1 MLITEDV
8 KNMLFEYCENNVI
21 ITLKSLLNTLSYEG
35 QVKLTAQGNLRTNE
49 NGEFKLKPGASYRM
63 YSNKAGL
70 YGASI
75 AYGVSE
81 DNTEFPVAFAC
92 VDKVK
97 LSHAE
102 LDAHKE
108 PMSLDDKII
117 MIHVGPSDDR
127 IYMKHITFVRELKEK
142 RGIKK

>member
-21 ITLKSLLNTLSYEG
+21 ITLKSLLNTLSYKG
-35 QVKLTAQGNLRTNE
+35 QVKLTTLGHLKVND
-49 NGEFKLKPGASYRM
+49 NGEFELKPGVSYRM
-63 YSNKAGL
+63 YSEKGL

-92 VDKVK
+92 IDKVK

-102 LDAHKE
+102 LNAHKE

-117 MIHVGPSDDR
+117 MIFAGPTDER
-127 IYMKHITFVRELKEK
+127 IYMKHITFIRELKEK
-142 RGIKK
+142 RGIK